1 MENYLREALGA
12 SRSKAGKG
20 CRVSNEPMT
29 LREIAEHEG
38 VSHQAVAEILE
49 RALRKVRIAFMKRG
63 IKLDDLV

>member
-1 MENYLREALGA
+1 
-12 SRSKAGKG
+12 
-20 CRVSNEPMT
+20 MT